1 MSMSPPI
8 KKGSTDKSVYL
19 RIIDSTDGTPETG
32 VVAATSGLDL
42 WYRREGGSLV
52 SLTESDLAAV
62 NSAHSD
68 GGIMHIGHGV
78 YRVDLPDAAWATGA
92 NDVVVCGTVTGM
104 IVEKVTVPLV
114 DYDPQDGV
122 RMGLTALPNAV
133 AGASGGLAIIGG
145 TGININGA
153 IKKNTAF
160 NNYLFYMTDSTTHNY
175 KAGLGSSITCTVII
189 DGAAPV
195 ALTNTPTEIGLGWY
209 KINLTAADTNGN
221 CLGFNFT
228 ASGADTT
235 PEAIVTVP

>member
-1 MSMSPPI
+1 MFI

-32 VVAATSGLDL
+32 VVYNTSGIDL
-42 WYRREGGSLV
+42 WYRREGAAKTSI
-52 SLTESDLAAV
+52 TEVTLAALTT
-62 NSAHSD
+62 AHTD
-68 GGIMHIGHGV
+68 GGFLHVGDGV
-78 YRVDLPDAAWATGA
+78 YRLDLPDAAWASGA
-92 NDVVVCGTVTGM
+92 NEVVIGGTVTGM
-104 IVEKVTVPLV
+104 IVIERVVQLIDIDLWDTV
-114 DYDPQDGV
+114 
-122 RMGLTALPNAV
+122 RAGLTALPNAV

-175 KAGLGSSITCTVII
+175 KTGLTVTGTVII